1 MTMPP
6 PLASARARLPHG
18 AARQAEVSVGSAT
31 VTADHGGAGASPLG
45 LLAASL
51 AACTAIAARTQLER
65 LGERGD
71 VEVVVTLDAGP
82 PPLLYRRVQLD
93 HRLDARDA
101 RALAA
106 ALDRGEVTM
115 MLRPAFTIRTA
126 VEHAGQPLL

>member
-6 PLASARARLPHG
+6 PRASAQARLPHG
-18 AARQAEVSVGSAT
+18 AARQAQVSVGSAT
-31 VTADHGGAGASPLG
+31 IMADHDGAGASPLG

-51 AACTAIAARTQLER
+51 AACTVIAARTQLER

-82 PPLLYRRVQLD
+82 PPLFYRRVLLD
-93 HRLDARDA
+93 NRLDSRDA
-101 RALAA
+101 RVLAA
-106 ALDRGEVTM
+106 ALDRGVVTM

-126 VEHAGQPLL
+126 VEHAGEPLL

>member
-6 PLASARARLPHG
+6 PLASAQARLPHG
-18 AARQAEVSVGSAT
+18 AARQTQVSVGSAT
-31 VTADHGGAGASPLG
+31 VTADHGGGGASPLG

-82 PPLLYRRVQLD
+82 PPLLYRRVLLD
-93 HRLDARDA
+93 YRLDARDA
-101 RALAA
+101 RALVA
-106 ALDRGEVTM
+106 ALDR
-115 MLRPAFTIRTA
+115 
-126 VEHAGQPLL
+126 